1 MTPAPGGSLRL
12 TALHVYPIKS
22 AAGLAPGQWTV
33 DAFGL
38 QYDRRWMVVD
48 RHGGMLSQRTHP
60 RLALVTPSIGDG
72 MLRVETAGMPPLE
85 LPLAPAAAV
94 TTMVT
99 VWGDRCAASWAGERA
114 ARWFTDILDA
124 DCTLVHMPE
133 TTTRLANPQY
143 APEGQRVSFA
153 DAYPFLLISEE
164 SLGELNRRMPAPLPM
179 NRFRPNLVMAG
190 GRAFE
195 EDRIGTFMVGAI
207 TFRAVKPCDRCV
219 ITTTDQSTGVRGSEP
234 LRTLTTFRRHDGHV
248 FFGQN
253 VVHEGRGLLAV
264 GDLVSV
270 APEGGSDD
278 GARAGWTGCGT
289 RSS

>member
-1 MTPAPGGSLRL
+1 MTPTPGPSLRL
-12 TALHVYPIKS
+12 SALHVYPIKS

-33 DAFGL
+33 DDFGL

-48 RHGGMLSQRTHP
+48 RNGGMLSQRTHP

-94 TTMVT
+94 STMVT

-114 ARWFTDILDA
+114 ARWFADVLDA
-124 DCTLVHMPE
+124 DCTLVHMPD
-133 TTTRLANPQY
+133 TTVRLANPHY

-164 SLGELNRRMPAPLPM
+164 SLAELNRRMPAPLPM
-179 NRFRPNLVMAG
+179 NRFRPNLVMVG

-195 EDRIGTFMVGAI
+195 EDRIGSFMAGAI
-207 TFRAVKPCDRCV
+207 TFRTVKPCDRCV

-234 LRTLTTFRRHDGHV
+234 LRTLATFRRRDGYV

-253 VVHEGRGLLAV
+253 VVHNGRGRLMV
-264 GDLVSV
+264 GDILSMVPGDGRPEGA
-270 APEGGSDD
+270 APE
-278 GARAGWTGCGT
+278 
-289 RSS
+289 